1 MFETALPCGERRLG
15 GVETV
20 WHGGKGGQT
29 CVKRC
34 SGESGAQTWPLT
46 DSEPHSWGFIP
57 LTLLK
62 YTTVY
67 YTELYFRGHMAL
79 WRLLR
84 NTAWGSHIQRV
95 YFLFGHS
102 DVKRDLKKLP
112 QQMQKEN
119 GKLALLHTHKKWKL
133 FAKRPNILAMHNE
146 IILHKTRERNHELN

>member
-1 MFETALPCGERRLG
+1 MTVSWFTDVCLLWLMFETALPCGGRRLG

-20 WHGGKGGQT
+20 WHGAKGGQT

-79 WRLLR
+79 CRLLR
-84 NTAWGSHIQRV
+84 NTAWGSTS
-95 YFLFGHS
+95 FL
-102 DVKRDLKKLP
+102 DILMWKEILKNYHNKCKKKIENWHCFTH
-112 QQMQKEN
+112 QK
-119 GKLALLHTHKKWKL
+119 
-133 FAKRPNILAMHNE
+133 M
-146 IILHKTRERNHELN
+146 KTICKTA